1 MRPTR
6 RVPRALL
13 VFLSIASAVAVRPAS
28 AQDDRYWRQTYG
40 TEATLLNGAVIGR
53 ATDVGTVF
61 YNPAGLADVKDPSIL
76 LSGHVYEYEKIA
88 AVGTSPIT
96 GEKLA
101 IVQGSIRPAPSFFGG
116 TIPWKALGRHRLGY
130 SVLTRQKGDVR
141 NSFRAAAQLEA
152 GLAQL
157 EFVQFNDMDET
168 WVGPSWA
175 WKASDRLSI
184 GASMFVAVR
193 SQYLRSQITGQTL
206 GTDNAV
212 GQVSAIREFDYDSWR
227 VVPKLGAT
235 FDLHPL
241 TLGATVTIPSLRL
254 WGSGSALYNS
264 TSNGIDFDGDG
275 TPDPTFTANLQQEVQ
290 SNFKT
295 GAAVG
300 VGAGLDVGRNTTF
313 FLSTEWYADVTPY
326 DVLSTTSFTSQLE
339 GVERTNPLV
348 HSAKSVVNV
357 AAGVRHRFSP
367 SVAGYL
373 SGATDMSAA
382 DTSYFLSVSKSVWD
396 LYHIG
401 GGVQLRVSRVELVLG
416 GTYTFGSEDVIVGGP
431 PQSPDLLADPV
442 KFQQKGVR
450 FIVGFQYSFTGNGGA
465 AAPDNGS

>member
-1 MRPTR
+1 MRTAR

-13 VFLSIASAVAVRPAS
+13 VSLLVASTLAARPAS

-96 GEKLA
+96 GEPLA
-101 IVQGSIRPAPSFFGG
+101 VVQGSIRPAPSFFGG

-141 NSFRAAAQLEA
+141 NSFRAAAQLDQS
-152 GLAQL
+152 LAQL
-157 EFVQFNDMDET
+157 EFVQFNDMNET

-175 WKASDRLSI
+175 WRATDRLSV

-206 GTDNAV
+206 GAGDAV
-212 GQVSAIREFDYDSWR
+212 GQLSAIREFDYSSWR

-235 FDLHPL
+235 LDLRPL
-241 TLGATVTIPSLRL
+241 TLGATVTVPSLGL
-254 WGSGSALYNS
+254 WGSGSALFNS
-264 TSNGIDFDGDG
+264 VSNGIDFDGDG
-275 TPDPTFTANLQQEVQ
+275 VPDPAFASNLQPDVE
-290 SNFKT
+290 SNFKS

-300 VGAGLDVGRNTTF
+300 FGAGLDVGRSTTL
-313 FLSTEWYADVTPY
+313 FLSAEWYASVAPY
-326 DVLSTTSFTSQLE
+326 DVLSTSSFTGQLDGE
-339 GVERTNPLV
+339 ERSNPLV
-348 HSAKSVVNV
+348 HSAKSIVNV

-373 SGATDMSAA
+373 SGATDRSSA

-396 LYHIG
+396 LYHVG
-401 GGVQLRVSRVELVLG
+401 GGVQLRVSRIELVLG

-431 PQSPDLLADPV
+431 PQAPDLVADPV

-465 AAPDNGS
+465 AAPDDGS